1 MEKKLEKLE
10 KFLNSCR
17 REKNKRNKKST
28 MSPGKT
34 KFANKTDGKQ
44 TGNLHK
50 IRSKVS
56 FRLRSS
62 RGRDTGNA
70 AKN

>member
-1 MEKKLEKLE
+1 
-10 KFLNSCR
+10 
-17 REKNKRNKKST
+17 

-56 FRLRSS
+56 FRLPSS